1 MNADRIQP
9 YEHNPAYWQ
18 YKGRPVLLLGGSVE
32 DNPFQLPATE
42 AEAAMVQPRGDHPQH
57 DPAIAN
63 LEYQFKA
70 LLAAGGNFLRCSMS
84 SRDIGDVWP
93 YARDSSTGKYDLDT
107 FSEEYWSRFE
117 RFLRMAHER
126 AVMVQLEIWETYD
139 YYQRETR
146 PGYLPWQH
154 NPCNPANNLNYTSE
168 ASGLPEVLHS
178 TGTHPLN
185 PFFETVPGLNNNSL
199 VLEFQHRFVDQLLSI
214 SLAFDNVL
222 YCMDNETH
230 AHPEWGAY
238 WARYIDEK
246 ARGAGRRIEL
256 TEMWDNWDPTDG
268 EVAGAIRNSEKVD
281 PLVFRSTPLNCLRQ
295 PDVYTFS
302 DISNHNAQRGE
313 THYQTGLWFWR
324 KVREGGRVWPIHCD
338 KMYGG
343 DEHTEYA
350 GTRRDGLER
359 FWRNI
364 FAGFAGCRFHRPPS
378 GLGLDPEAQAH
389 LRSMRNLTDA
399 LGLFT
404 CEPRPDLLSNRQEN
418 TAFCLADP
426 GRAYAVVFVNRG
438 SCSLDIGG
446 MIGKALQIRWLDIA
460 SSQWSE
466 TEDLIP
472 ITGSLFL
479 QPPSSE
485 FQAVLVTRCE

>member
-9 YEHNPAYWQ
+9 CKNNPAYWQ
-18 YKGRPVLLLGGSVE
+18 YKGRPILLLGGSVE

-42 AEAAMVQPRGDHPQH
+42 AEAAMGQPRGDHPQH
-57 DPAIAN
+57 DAAIAN

-70 LLAAGGNFLRCSMS
+70 LLACGGNFLRCSMS

-93 YARDSSTGKYDLDT
+93 YEQDPATGKFDLERP
-107 FSEEYWSRFE
+107 SEEYWSRFE

-126 AVMVQLEIWETYD
+126 AVIVQVEIWETYD
-139 YYQRETR
+139 YYRREVR
-146 PGYLPWQH
+146 PGYFPWQH
-154 NPCNPANNLNYTSE
+154 NPFNPLNNLNYTSE
-168 ASGLPEVLHS
+168 ESGLPEVLHS
-178 TGTHPLN
+178 TGIHPLN
-185 PFFETVPGLNNNSL
+185 PFFETVPGLKNNSL
-199 VLEFQHRFVDQLLSI
+199 VLEFQHGFVDRLLST

-238 WARYIDEK
+238 WARYIREK
-246 ARGAGRRIEL
+246 AGDAGIEVEL

-268 EVAGAIRNSEKVD
+268 QVPGAIRNAVEID
-281 PLVFRSTPLNCLRQ
+281 PLVFRSTPLNCLKQ

-302 DISNHNAQRGE
+302 DISNHNAQSGE
-313 THYQTGLWFWR
+313 THYRTGLWFWR
-324 KVREGGRVWPIHCD
+324 KVREEGRIWPVHCD

-343 DEHTEYA
+343 DEVTEYS

-359 FWRNI
+359 FWRNL

-389 LRSMRNLTDA
+389 LRSMRQLTDA
-399 LGLFT
+399 LDVFT
-404 CEPRPDLLSNRQEN
+404 CEPHPELLSDRQEN

-438 SCSLDIGG
+438 SCSLDISV
-446 MIGKALQIRWLDIA
+446 MTGKALQIRWLDIA

-466 TEDLIP
+466 PEALIP
-472 ITGSLFL
+472 VTGSLFL
-479 QPPSSE
+479 QPPSSG
-485 FQAVLVTRCE
+485 FQVVLIA